1 MTKYTESMN
10 LGHATVDLAT
20 KGFTTLRLLD
30 PATCRSLAA
39 LYEDETRFRSR
50 VVMQRHSFG
59 RGEYKYLS
67 YPLPEPVARLR
78 AALYPSLAAIA
89 NEWRSALRGRTC
101 CGWYCD
107 RDFG

>member
-1 MTKYTESMN
+1 MTDYAESMN

-78 AALYPSLAAIA
+78 AALYPSLA
-89 NEWRSALRGRTC
+89 SAGGPLREPS
-101 CGWYCD
+101 
-107 RDFG
+107 